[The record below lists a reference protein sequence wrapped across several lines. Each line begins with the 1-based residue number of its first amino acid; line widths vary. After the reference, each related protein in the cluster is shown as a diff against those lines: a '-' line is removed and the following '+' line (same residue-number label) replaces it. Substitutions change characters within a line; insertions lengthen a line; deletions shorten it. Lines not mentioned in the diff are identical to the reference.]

1 MPRPPA
7 ASWTTSFAITVLCV
21 VWGSTWYGI
30 RICLEE
36 QPPLTSAAVR
46 FLVAALAM
54 AAVAPWLQRRERAP
68 APPTW
73 LWCVSG
79 LTNFAGGYAILYVAE
94 LVVPSGPAAVL
105 WGIFPL
111 LMAVSGV
118 LFLDERLH
126 RQQVIGTL
134 VAFFGIVTVFGGG
147 LGDIDSGNLGYSLL
161 LLCSPFVA
169 CTGTTLVKKY
179 GSRSSS
185 VILNR
190 NGMLF
195 GAALLFLLA
204 FAFERPLDTAWTP
217 RGIAALGYL
226 ALLGTTMT
234 FGVYFWLL
242 RTTPASKLALI
253 TYVTPV
259 VAMLLG
265 ALVGDG
271 TIDTEAWIGTALVV
285 LGIVLVVTR
294 R

>member
-7 ASWTTSFAITVLCV
+7 ASWTTSLAIALLCA

-36 QPPLTSAAVR
+36 QPPLTSCAVR

-54 AAVAPWLQRRERAP
+54 AALAPWLHRRERAP

-73 LWCVSG
+73 LWCASG
-79 LTNFAGGYAILYVAE
+79 LTTFGGGYAILYVAE

-111 LMAVSGV
+111 LMAASSV
-118 LFLDERLH
+118 LFLGEKLAR
-126 RQQVIGTL
+126 RQVLGTF
-134 VAFFGIVTVFGGG
+134 VAFAGIVTVFGGG

-161 LLCSPFVA
+161 LLMSPFVA
-169 CTGTTLVKKY
+169 CAGTTLVKKY
-179 GSRSSS
+179 GSNTSS
-185 VILNR
+185 VLLNR
-190 NGMLF
+190 NGMFF
-195 GAALLFLLA
+195 GSALLLLLA
-204 FAFERPLDTAWTP
+204 FSLEQPLATEWTT
-217 RGIAALGYL
+217 RGVLALLYL

-242 RTTPASKLALI
+242 RTTPASKLALVA
-253 TYVTPV
+253 YVAPV

-265 ALVGDG
+265 AAMGDG
-271 TIDTEAWIGTALVV
+271 AIDANAWLGAALVV